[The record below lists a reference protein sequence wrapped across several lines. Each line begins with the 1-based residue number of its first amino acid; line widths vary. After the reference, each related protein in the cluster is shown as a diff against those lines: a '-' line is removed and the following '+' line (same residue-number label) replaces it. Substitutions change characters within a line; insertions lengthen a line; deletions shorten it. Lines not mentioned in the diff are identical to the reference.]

1 MATASAPP
9 AGSPTIDFGRCFRVV
24 TDDPEWIKKVLIGG
38 AFTLLAYLLIGAFF
52 IAGYWARLL
61 KRTAA
66 GEARPLPDWDD
77 LGGIFGEGLKLV
89 GLYLVYYLGV
99 GLVIGSMGCVIALFA
114 GGIGSLAGRSHDA
127 ESAMGV
133 LAGTGL
139 IGLYA
144 LFLVVALVLALYL
157 PAAFVRVVMRDSF
170 AEGFAFAAN
179 LAFIRA
185 NLGNYLL
192 SLVLLL
198 VASFV
203 AQFGVLLCCI
213 GVFPAA
219 FWAYC
224 IFGYALGETVRLN
237 PGSI

>member
-1 MATASAPP
+1 MSTASLPP
-9 AGSPTIDFGRCFRVV
+9 AASESIDFGRCFRVV
-24 TDDPEWIKKVLIGG
+24 TDDPDWVKKVLIGG
-38 AFTLLAYLLIGAFF
+38 AFTLLAYLLVGAFF

-61 KRTAA
+61 KRAAA

-99 GLVIGSMGCVIALFA
+99 GLVIGSMGCVLALFA
-114 GGIGSLAGRSHDA
+114 GGIGALSGSHDA
-127 ESAMGV
+127 ESALGV
-133 LAGTGL
+133 LGGIGL
-139 IGLYA
+139 VGLYA
-144 LFLVVALVLALYL
+144 LLLVVGLLLALYL

-170 AEGFAFAAN
+170 AEGFAFGAN
-179 LAFIRA
+179 FAFIRA

-237 PGSI
+237 PHSV